1 MVNGSDCLQILGR
14 AGLQL
19 IKGRIQEY
27 VVSCGMITHH
37 FNMFGIVKKLCEN
50 KKSHLDFP
58 RHVRKCTFK
67 PRASNVSS
75 R

>member
-1 MVNGSDCLQILGR
+1 MDLIVYKYGGGR

-37 FNMFGIVKKLCEN
+37 FNMLGIVDRMRSKQICNCVL
-50 KKSHLDFP
+50 
-58 RHVRKCTFK
+58 
-67 PRASNVSS
+67 
-75 R
+75 